1 MFSDIPESVLI
12 ICVADYSQSILP
24 FYGTV
29 VEHIE
34 YLMTS
39 NTELCHIIMKW
50 NVSIL
55 LGTYRQYSSQ
65 IVNQSGK
72 GYGHSLSR
80 SSLQNIYFCNGD
92 SADKTV
98 AMQLGKK
105 NYAQEQHSENAFY
118 FGPNYRTSNILK
130 QKSSTTPTP
139 NPHPPKIFWFFQSIR
154 A

>member
-1 MFSDIPESVLI
+1 
-12 ICVADYSQSILP
+12 
-24 FYGTV
+24 
-29 VEHIE
+29 
-34 YLMTS
+34 MTS

-80 SSLQNIYFCNGD
+80 SFLQNIYFCNED
-92 SADKTV
+92 STDNSV
-98 AMQLGKK
+98 AVQLEKK
-105 NYAQEQHSENAFY
+105 I
-118 FGPNYRTSNILK
+118 RTRTTLSKCILFRTKLSHFEYLK

-139 NPHPPKIFWFFQSIR
+139 NPQKYFDSFSQSELRLDFNQGSETSVGDDLWRIII
-154 A
+154 